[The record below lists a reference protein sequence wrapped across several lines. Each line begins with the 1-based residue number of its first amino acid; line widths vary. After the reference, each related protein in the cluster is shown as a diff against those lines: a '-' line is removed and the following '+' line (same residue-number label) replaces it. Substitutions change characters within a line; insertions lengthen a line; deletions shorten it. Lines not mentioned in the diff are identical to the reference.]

1 MDFLVPNVPSVS
13 DVPNVPNATAPR
25 YFQASHWVERLER
38 LEPLEL
44 LELFLNRGAFS
55 QIDFDHL
62 RIFRDAGRRTLGNL
76 LPGAENY
83 DAL

>member
-1 MDFLVPNVPSVS
+1 MDFLVPNVPSVQ
-13 DVPNVPNATAPR
+13 TFQMFQTLPR
-25 YFQASHWVERLER
+25 HVAFKHLTGSNDLNDWNLWNRWNS
-38 LEPLEL
+38 
-44 LELFLNRGAFS
+44 FLKRGAFS

-62 RIFRDAGRRTLGNL
+62 RIFRDTGRRTLGNL

>member
-1 MDFLVPNVPSVS
+1 M
-13 DVPNVPNATAPR
+13 
-25 YFQASHWVERLER
+25 FQAFQTFQMFQTLPRHVTFEHLNWVERLER
-38 LEPLEL
+38 LEPLEP
-44 LELFLNRGAFS
+44 LEPFLKRGAFS

-62 RIFRDAGRRTLGNL
+62 RIFRYTCRRTLGNL

>member
-1 MDFLVPNVPSVS
+1 MDFLVPNVPSVP
-13 DVPNVPNATAPR
+13 VFQMLPR
-25 YFQASHWVERLER
+25 HVTFEHLDWVERLER
-38 LEPLEL
+38 LEPLEP
-44 LELFLNRGAFS
+44 LELFLNRGTFS

-62 RIFRDAGRRTLGNL
+62 RIFRDAGRRTLSNL

>member
-13 DVPNVPNATAPR
+13 DVPNVSNATAPR
-25 YFQASHWVERLER
+25 TFEHLNWVERLER
-38 LEPLEL
+38 LEPLEP
-44 LELFLNRGAFS
+44 LEPFLKRGAFS

-62 RIFRDAGRRTLGNL
+62 RIFRYTCRRTLGNL